1 MLGLALF
8 AAPHA
13 HAAYTTSKSF
23 TATGGGTSYPVN
35 PVNSPAITYSV
46 TGTWV
51 GTIVLQ
57 SSQNPTVYW
66 NNVVSLTAN
75 GSGTTAVVP
84 GNVISSAQ
92 PGIQP
97 TNGAPLFFRFAC
109 TAFTSGTIVTSFT
122 TTDAFTRTAFFT
134 QAKAGATSGWT
145 VNAAA
150 DLFKS
155 TLAASQ
161 TASTLVIPIQALRTG
176 DTIVGYQVVGNA
188 TSAGNTATVDADL
201 RYLTGA
207 AANPTDASLG
217 TTITTVTA
225 TANTLL
231 VGTSGSQGTVT
242 PAAAA
247 GGAVL
252 ATAHTI
258 LPGETFYA
266 LVTGTTAASTTETV
280 QGVQVIYVPGL

>member
-1 MLGLALF
+1 MLGLALL
-8 AAPHA
+8 AVPAQ
-13 HAAYTTSKSF
+13 AAYTTSKSF
-23 TATGGGTSYPVN
+23 TAVGGGVSYPVN
-35 PVNSPAITYSV
+35 PLNSPSISYSV

-51 GTIVLQ
+51 GTVVLQ

-75 GSGTTAVVP
+75 GSGTTAVIP
-84 GNVISSAQ
+84 SNVISGSQ

-109 TAFTSGTIVTSFT
+109 TAYTSGTIVTSFT
-122 TTDAFTRTAFFT
+122 TTDALTRTAFFT
-134 QAKAGATSGWT
+134 QAKAGATAGWT
-145 VNAAA
+145 VNAGA

-161 TASTLVIPIQALRTG
+161 TGSTLVLPIQGLRTG

-188 TSAGNTATVDADL
+188 TSSGNTATVDADL
-201 RYLTGA
+201 RYLTAA

-225 TANTLL
+225 TANTLI
-231 VGTSGSQGTVT
+231 VGTTGSSNTVT
-242 PAAAA
+242 PAATA

-252 ATAHTI
+252 ATAHVI
-258 LPGETFYA
+258 QPGETFYA
-266 LVTGTTAASTTETV
+266 LVTGTTASSTTETV